1 MNTQQNKIENQNK
14 VIALLDNYGA
24 EFTSKGI
31 SVNSEMAYAKSN
43 GGGQIM
49 LIVSADVDMSD
60 VLYGVNIEGVKSIK
74 CTQMGLPVNR
84 ITFN

>member
-74 CTQMGLPVNR
+74 CTQMGLDVNR
-84 ITFN
+84 VIFN

>member
-31 SVNSEMAYAKSN
+31 SEMAYAKSN

-60 VLYGVNIEGVKSIK
+60 VMYGVNIEGMESVK